1 MASMIARPI
10 AVMAGLVNVP
20 LRAISAWVAMA
31 ALIKVAAAPVIM
43 PNLAVVI
50 AMIAIVGVL
59 RLSRSSTNQRSR
71 GEAQTESELFEH

>member
-1 MASMIARPI
+1 MAE
-10 AVMAGLVNVP
+10 LVNVP
-20 LRAISAWVAMA
+20 LRAISAMVAP
-31 ALIKVAAAPVIM
+31 IEVAAAPVIM

-59 RLSRSSTNQRSR
+59 RLGRRSTNQRSR